1 MELHVALDGYL
12 LAWMGDDLGL
22 HFGALG
28 LIWVTAWKAL
38 GGKWAPLVR
47 QGAPMSYLALLCGR
61 EHRFMRFAFWGQK
74 VGRPVAACGGLLHPS
89 RSPIEE
95 DIIDKTIR

>member
-28 LIWVTAWKAL
+28 LIWVTAWEAL
-38 GGKWAPLVR
+38 GGMW
-47 QGAPMSYLALLCGR
+47 ALLGETGCSNELFGIPVQAGASLR
-61 EHRFMRFAFWGQK
+61 GPRGTKGSMWGS
-74 VGRPVAACGGLLHPS
+74 GA
-89 RSPIEE
+89 
-95 DIIDKTIR
+95 

>member
-12 LAWMGDDLGL
+12 LTWMGDDLGL

-38 GGKWAPLVR
+38 GGMWIPLGQTGCSNELFGTPV
-47 QGAPMSYLALLCGR
+47 QAGAS
-61 EHRFMRFAFWGQK
+61 
-74 VGRPVAACGGLLHPS
+74 
-89 RSPIEE
+89 I
-95 DIIDKTIR
+95 

>member
-1 MELHVALDGYL
+1 MYIWIYSKGYRLCRRPLRLESLRSGCLELHVALDGYL

-38 GGKWAPLVR
+38 GGMWAP
-47 QGAPMSYLALLCGR
+47 
-61 EHRFMRFAFWGQK
+61 
-74 VGRPVAACGGLLHPS
+74 VG
-89 RSPIEE
+89 
-95 DIIDKTIR
+95 

>member
-1 MELHVALDGYL
+1 MELHVALGGYL

-38 GGKWAPLVR
+38 GGMLGPLGYTGCSNELCGTPA
-47 QGAPMSYLALLCGR
+47 QAGAP
-61 EHRFMRFAFWGQK
+61 
-74 VGRPVAACGGLLHPS
+74 
-89 RSPIEE
+89 I
-95 DIIDKTIR
+95 